1 MTQEEL
7 EASINF
13 INDFEVLQYL
23 VGLSSSIVV
32 ALASALIFMYRDNRS
47 ERKEWRADL
56 SIQNDRLTNT
66 LEKVALALNGVETS
80 NENLARLV
88 DRQETTTR
96 RLELLIT
103 EKLK

>member
-56 SIQNDRLTNT
+56 SIQNDRLNNT